1 MRRLIFNVS
10 GQKIETN
17 SNCDVDNIV
26 AGSEGYLMAK
36 FMFYGNS
43 WKGLKKAARFVGE
56 DGVEHAALL
65 DTNDTCVV
73 PAEVLDGAYFKV
85 GAMGATDDQQIVT
98 GWVTIEM
105 CRQGSIFPTA

>member
-17 SNCDVDNIV
+17 SNC
-26 AGSEGYLMAK
+26 
-36 FMFYGNS
+36 GNS

-56 DGVEHAALL
+56 DGLEHAS
-65 DTNDTCVV
+65 VV

-85 GAMGATDDQQIVT
+85 GDMGDMDDQQIVT
-98 GWVTIEM
+98 GWVTIDM